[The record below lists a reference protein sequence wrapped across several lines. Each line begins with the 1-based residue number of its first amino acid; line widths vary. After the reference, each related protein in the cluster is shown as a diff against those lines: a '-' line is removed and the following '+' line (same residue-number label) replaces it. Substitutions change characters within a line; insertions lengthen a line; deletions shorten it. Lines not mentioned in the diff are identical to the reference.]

1 MAEDYY
7 NTLGLKKNCSKEE
20 IKKNYRKMSLKFHPD
35 RPNGNK
41 AMFQK
46 ISKAYEVLGDDN
58 SRQKYDN
65 EMNFK
70 NNVRTQNQFPD
81 MGFFQK
87 AFGIDPR
94 YGATQNQFY
103 RNMTNSLNIDKK
115 ITISFEESWSGT
127 VKQIVIDR
135 RINAN
140 GNRLIEK
147 KPLIARIPA
156 GVKHNSILV
165 LRGQGN
171 VNNGVYGNTRI
182 HISIKNNT
190 NYIRDGLDIIY
201 KKKLT
206 FKESLVGFKFE
217 LKHISGKKYSINN
230 YDGKVIYD
238 GYMKVVKNLGF
249 FIDSNGVNKKG
260 NLLIMFEV
268 DKPEKLSKE
277 IRDQLE
283 KILPD

>member
-7 NTLGLKKNCSKEE
+7 NTLGLKNNCSKEE

-65 EMNFK
+65 EMNYK
-70 NNVRTQNQFPD
+70 NNKRTQNHFPE

-87 AFGIDPR
+87 AFGMQQG
-94 YGATQNQFY
+94 YGPSQNQFY
-103 RNMTNSLNIDKK
+103 RNMTASLNINKK
-115 ITISFEESWSGT
+115 ITVSFEESWSGT
-127 VKQIVIDR
+127 VKQISIDR
-135 RINAN
+135 TIIRN
-140 GNRLIEK
+140 GNKLIET

-156 GVKHNSILV
+156 GVKNNSILV

-171 VNNGVYGNTRI
+171 MNNGISGDTRI
-182 HISIKNNT
+182 HISITNNT

-206 FKESLVGFKFE
+206 FKESLIGFKFE

-238 GYMKVVKNLGF
+238 GYMKIVKNLGF
-249 FIDSNGVNKKG
+249 YTDSRKG

-268 DKPEKLSKE
+268 NKPEKLSKE
-277 IRDQLE
+277 IRDKLE

>member
-20 IKKNYRKMSLKFHPD
+20 IKKSYRKMSLKFHPD

-58 SRQKYDN
+58 NRQKYDN

-70 NNVRTQNQFPD
+70 NNRRRENHFPD

-87 AFGIDPR
+87 AFGLDPR
-94 YGATQNQFY
+94 QGASQNNFY
-103 RNMTNSLNIDKK
+103 RNMTNSLNINKK
-115 ITISFEESWSGT
+115 ITIKFEESWSGT
-127 VKQIVIDR
+127 IKQILVDR
-135 RINAN
+135 IIITN

-147 KPLIARIPA
+147 KPIIARIPA
-156 GVKHNSILV
+156 GVKNNSILV

-171 VNNGVYGNTRI
+171 FNNGVSGDARL
-182 HISIKNNT
+182 HISITNNT

-249 FIDSNGVNKKG
+249 YIDINGVKKKG